1 MIFNRL
7 LLSLFICTLTF
18 GATTISGYTLDEKN
32 SPVPYVNIYLENTFD
47 GSDSDEQGYFVFES
61 DEVGEKVLLVTMIG
75 YEDQR
80 DTLYLDNQDISLNLV
95 LVQKISQADEV
106 VISAGSFGASDDDK
120 VIVLDPID
128 IVTVASS
135 RGEITG
141 ALEALPGTQPQS
153 DEQGIYVRGGDASE
167 AKQIVDGLLI
177 QNPYFS
183 DVPDIPQRGRFEPF
197 DFQGTAFS
205 QGGYS
210 AQYGQAL
217 SAVVDLKTWTRFGE
231 FNANTF
237 GVTPLSLSYGRA
249 YGNDSTVCGINVDY
263 TNISLFQDFNNKSF
277 LSEYIQNRTNFSK
290 PPEGI
295 EIKANYAKK
304 LNNGVYKF
312 LAKYT
317 DYKLGTTEA
326 EIGSSFNLNNNNN
339 FLLTTY
345 KGLLNDEW
353 KIDLGLSYSDNTND
367 ANIIFNFGDDGV
379 VEAPININSYDDL
392 LQFRTVLTKKIFSR
406 SKVKFGFH
414 IFDQTSEFMNYN
426 FIEDNEAESNQINI
440 DEYLST
446 AFTEID
452 LRLSRKFALN
462 SGLRYEKSYLLDKS
476 SISPR
481 FSMAYKTGKYSQIS
495 YAFGEYF
502 QTPDIGFD
510 QWYRQNN
517 IDYREF
523 NIADLE
529 FEQSTHHIL
538 NYEWNKDDITLR
550 LEAFNKEYDDLIII
564 PENPMDDIIYS
575 PNILSNSGDGYSR
588 GFEMFWRNDQ
598 SRDGEGKDIWVAY
611 SYLDSKRTFKH
622 YYPEKIIPSFASN
635 HKLTFIYKETF
646 TLKNEDR
653 FNASLA
659 MTATT
664 GFPYYDPYDE
674 KQFESKPYLSF
685 DVGGSYLP
693 KVEDGFMVIFF
704 NISNPFGYRN
714 SFGYNYTG
722 YDNAALIEPEEK
734 LPSSLRS
741 IFIGCF
747 MFFSVDKD

>member
-426 FIEDNEAESNQINI
+426 
-440 DEYLST
+440 
-446 AFTEID
+446 
-452 LRLSRKFALN
+452 
-462 SGLRYEKSYLLDKS
+462 
-476 SISPR
+476 
-481 FSMAYKTGKYSQIS
+481 
-495 YAFGEYF
+495 
-502 QTPDIGFD
+502 
-510 QWYRQNN
+510 
-517 IDYREF
+517 
-523 NIADLE
+523 
-529 FEQSTHHIL
+529 
-538 NYEWNKDDITLR
+538 
-550 LEAFNKEYDDLIII
+550 
-564 PENPMDDIIYS
+564 
-575 PNILSNSGDGYSR
+575 
-588 GFEMFWRNDQ
+588 
-598 SRDGEGKDIWVAY
+598 
-611 SYLDSKRTFKH
+611 
-622 YYPEKIIPSFASN
+622 
-635 HKLTFIYKETF
+635 
-646 TLKNEDR
+646 
-653 FNASLA
+653 
-659 MTATT
+659 
-664 GFPYYDPYDE
+664 
-674 KQFESKPYLSF
+674 
-685 DVGGSYLP
+685 
-693 KVEDGFMVIFF
+693 
-704 NISNPFGYRN
+704 
-714 SFGYNYTG
+714 
-722 YDNAALIEPEEK
+722 
-734 LPSSLRS
+734 
-741 IFIGCF
+741 
-747 MFFSVDKD
+747 

>member
-1 MIFNRL
+1 MIFHRLL
-7 LLSLFICTLTF
+7 LLSLFIYSLIF
-18 GATTISGYTLDEKN
+18 GSTTISGYTLDEKN
-32 SPVPYVNIYLENTFD
+32 APVPYVNIYLENTFD

-295 EIKANYAKK
+295 EIKAKTQCA
-304 LNNGVYKF
+304 
-312 LAKYT
+312 
-317 DYKLGTTEA
+317 
-326 EIGSSFNLNNNNN
+326 
-339 FLLTTY
+339 
-345 KGLLNDEW
+345 
-353 KIDLGLSYSDNTND
+353 
-367 ANIIFNFGDDGV
+367 
-379 VEAPININSYDDL
+379 
-392 LQFRTVLTKKIFSR
+392 R
-406 SKVKFGFH
+406 SCRAHV
-414 IFDQTSEFMNYN
+414 
-426 FIEDNEAESNQINI
+426 
-440 DEYLST
+440 
-446 AFTEID
+446 
-452 LRLSRKFALN
+452 
-462 SGLRYEKSYLLDKS
+462 
-476 SISPR
+476 
-481 FSMAYKTGKYSQIS
+481 
-495 YAFGEYF
+495 
-502 QTPDIGFD
+502 
-510 QWYRQNN
+510 
-517 IDYREF
+517 
-523 NIADLE
+523 
-529 FEQSTHHIL
+529 
-538 NYEWNKDDITLR
+538 
-550 LEAFNKEYDDLIII
+550 
-564 PENPMDDIIYS
+564 
-575 PNILSNSGDGYSR
+575 
-588 GFEMFWRNDQ
+588 
-598 SRDGEGKDIWVAY
+598 
-611 SYLDSKRTFKH
+611 DSKR
-622 YYPEKIIPSFASN
+622 P
-635 HKLTFIYKETF
+635 
-646 TLKNEDR
+646 
-653 FNASLA
+653 
-659 MTATT
+659 MT
-664 GFPYYDPYDE
+664 G
-674 KQFESKPYLSF
+674 Q
-685 DVGGSYLP
+685 
-693 KVEDGFMVIFF
+693 
-704 NISNPFGYRN
+704 
-714 SFGYNYTG
+714 
-722 YDNAALIEPEEK
+722 
-734 LPSSLRS
+734 
-741 IFIGCF
+741 
-747 MFFSVDKD
+747 